1 MINWFVNLNH
11 TIQALIATIFTWS
24 ITALGASLVF
34 MFKKINKN
42 VMDAMLGFAAGI
54 MISASFFS

>member
-34 MFKKINKN
+34 MFKKINKRCSTI
-42 VMDAMLGFAAGI
+42 LLWR
-54 MISASFFS
+54 